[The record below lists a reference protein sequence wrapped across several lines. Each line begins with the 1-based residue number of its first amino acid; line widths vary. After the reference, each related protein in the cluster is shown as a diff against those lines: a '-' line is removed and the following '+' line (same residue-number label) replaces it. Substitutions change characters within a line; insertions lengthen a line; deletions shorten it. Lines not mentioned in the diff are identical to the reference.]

1 MEREMK
7 TKIVFAKLFFAKL
20 FAVVYLFSTFGVSC
34 GQGKNGPL
42 YASPKTKEIIQKM
55 IQAHGGMENWQK
67 AKSIS
72 FDHKMID
79 PRTPNEPWVSKE
91 FHDPISRRT
100 YQHWPLD
107 NARLAFD
114 GERTWTVNWG
124 KGNPPA
130 MMARVAFYFLN
141 LPWVT
146 QDESVQLAEPGRGK
160 LPHTADSKEFIIV
173 RMTYRDG
180 NPFEYYD
187 LYIDPDDH
195 LLKGILYTVT
205 YRPLFDAFGMP
216 PEVKVMGPFV
226 KAYTDFV
233 DVEGLKM
240 ASRYDTFRSLDGK
253 TYVTMGEH
261 YAENFS
267 LNRPFDESRLKMP
280 AGAKIDDS
288 DKRYAEYLKRLG
300 YRKNISAK

>member
-1 MEREMK
+1 M
-7 TKIVFAKLFFAKL
+7 
-20 FAVVYLFSTFGVSC
+20 
-34 GQGKNGPL
+34 GPL

-55 IQAHGGMENWQK
+55 IQAHGGMRKWQQ

-72 FDHKMID
+72 FDHKMIA
-79 PRTPNEPWVSKE
+79 PSTPNELWVSKE

-100 YQHWPLD
+100 YHDWPLD
-107 NARLAFD
+107 KARLAFD
-114 GERTWTVNWG
+114 GERIWTVNWG

-130 MMARVAFYFLN
+130 MMADVAFYFLN
-141 LPWVT
+141 LPWIT
-146 QDESVQLAEPGRGK
+146 QDESAQLAEPGKGK
-160 LPHTADSKEFIIV
+160 LPHTPNSKEFITI
-173 RMTYRDG
+173 RMTYKDG
-180 NPFEYYD
+180 HPFEYYD

-195 LLKGILYTVT
+195 LLKGINYTVT

-226 KAYTDFV
+226 KAYSDFV
-233 DVEGLKM
+233 DVDGLKI
-240 ASRYDTFRSLDGK
+240 ASRYDTFSSLDGK

-288 DKRYAEYLKRLG
+288 NIRNAEYLQMLRS
-300 YRKNISAK
+300 RKGNSSEK